1 MVRWHAWHLFVALL
15 PGFLAW
21 WGLSATRKHM
31 AAKSEV
37 LRLKEE
43 QKEEEARK
51 VVEKLTDERLALA
64 DEVAELK
71 RALNE
76 LRQEQQQL
84 ALRQQQQ
91 HETWEQEKKD

>member
-1 MVRWHAWHLFVALL
+1 
-15 PGFLAW
+15 
-21 WGLSATRKHM
+21 M